1 MTMISSTCCR
11 LRIVT
16 VLLIFISICAQ
27 CYLYLSKAGTSK
39 PVFQLEV
46 KIKND
51 INVVS
56 TISSDI
62 GDLVV
67 VDYDLANESNFTV
80 IEKQPKATIAY
91 AISITGCDESATA
104 VSALQ
109 GLIDA
114 AVVLK
119 HSIHLNSIHN
129 APTSSS
135 NYSYQMY
142 AFIHPGAV
150 SCTKPYWPL
159 LQRSSYNISVR
170 DTPFNVTDLHCE
182 FLRTHMPQTGCCG
195 EKEFLKLYAYTLTDH
210 PIAVHLDADTLVLQP
225 LDELFDS
232 MLDDD
237 DDEEHNRDS
246 LNFMNGTLLPPPSQP
261 IEGFFTRDYFLV
273 HPGHQHVGVQGG
285 FFVLR
290 PNETVFE
297 EQIQAILNAEFIP
310 GQGWGGKYGG
320 YYGAQ
325 QIQGFLSYYYD
336 GLHPNTAIELDYCL
350 YNNMVHYPISDKGQ
364 CYGPPNIPCQDCRKT
379 DFSDIKT
386 AHFTLCQK
394 PWTCNHHRTDDLC
407 FNLTREWFRI
417 RSNFEL
423 ESIRQT
429 KSLQHHGK
437 NETNT
442 TIITLSTSCDAKHHI
457 EEFFGCCKSGGLNGY
472 IPFSRQEI
480 Q

>member
-261 IEGFFTRDYFLV
+261 IEGFFYARLFPGPSWPPTCRCARGILCPSTERD
-273 HPGHQHVGVQGG
+273 
-285 FFVLR
+285 
-290 PNETVFE
+290 
-297 EQIQAILNAEFIP
+297 
-310 GQGWGGKYGG
+310 
-320 YYGAQ
+320 
-325 QIQGFLSYYYD
+325 
-336 GLHPNTAIELDYCL
+336 
-350 YNNMVHYPISDKGQ
+350 
-364 CYGPPNIPCQDCRKT
+364 
-379 DFSDIKT
+379 
-386 AHFTLCQK
+386 
-394 PWTCNHHRTDDLC
+394 
-407 FNLTREWFRI
+407 RI
-417 RSNFEL
+417 
-423 ESIRQT
+423 
-429 KSLQHHGK
+429 
-437 NETNT
+437 
-442 TIITLSTSCDAKHHI
+442 
-457 EEFFGCCKSGGLNGY
+457 
-472 IPFSRQEI
+472 
-480 Q
+480 